1 MLLKLKKKQKK
12 LLILDNLLLGI
23 HFIILSYIFII
34 IFLSL
39 FGVLNNYP
47 LWNKLNFIGI
57 VIMVLLQIYYSLL
70 CPITVWQNKIRK
82 KLNKEKMESFVQFIM
97 AKIFKLRLSR
107 KLTKIIGTAS
117 TSIIIFSYLFFH

>member
-1 MLLKLKKKQKK
+1 MLLRLKRKQKK
-12 LLILDNLLLGI
+12 LLVLDNLLLGV

-47 LWNKLNFIGI
+47 LWNKLNFISI

-70 CPITVWQNKIRK
+70 CPITIWQNKIRE

-97 AKIFKLRLSR
+97 AKIFRLRLSK
-107 KLTKIIGTAS
+107 KLTNIIGTAS
-117 TSIIIFSYLFFH
+117 TSIIILSYLFFH